1 MTGSQWAS
9 GYVSEIDY
17 TLGYYRELCPG
28 LMDFALAYR
37 GLGGLPPRPL
47 RYLELGFGQGLS
59 INIHAAANAGD
70 FWGTDFNPSHAARA
84 KSLALACGSGA
95 VLLDDSFAEL
105 SARPDLPEF
114 DVIALHGIWS
124 WISEENRRII
134 VDLIRR
140 KLAVGGVVYLSY
152 NCLPGWAPAIP
163 LRHLMT
169 LHAETAG
176 SDAQGMLGRMDQAF
190 SFTQQV
196 IDSGA
201 AYFRANPSVVERL
214 KHIVAQNRQYLAHEY
229 FTRDW
234 HPMHFSAVAE
244 MLSEAKLS
252 YAAPAH
258 LLDHIDMLNFSV
270 EAKKLLDGIDHPVLK
285 ESVRDYVLNQ
295 QFRRDLFVKGARK
308 LFPVERRERLLRQ
321 RFVLTVADRDV
332 PGKVKV
338 AVGEATLQEGI
349 YGPIVE
355 ALAEDGRRAK
365 SAGELAR
372 SPRLKHL
379 QPSQIV
385 DALAVLV
392 GAGSVHPAQEG
403 ELAVKARTDA
413 LNAHLC
419 NLARFGD
426 EIGYLV
432 SPLTGGGIAVPRIHQ
447 LFLLAMAEGRR
458 GRAEWAKY
466 AWEAFAAQG
475 QRLIKEG
482 RTLESA
488 EDNLAELAAQ
498 AEEFEA
504 RRVPVLRSLM
514 TC

>member
-1 MTGSQWAS
+1 MNRSSWSS
-9 GYVSEIDY
+9 GYVAEIDY
-17 TLGYYRELCPG
+17 TSGYYRELCPG

-37 GLGGLPPRPL
+37 GLGGLPSRPL

-59 INIHAAANAGD
+59 INIHAAANSGE

-84 KSLALACGSGA
+84 RSVALAAGSGA
-95 VLLDDSFAEL
+95 VLLDDSFADL

-114 DVIALHGIWS
+114 DIIALHGIWS
-124 WISEENRRII
+124 WISEENRRIV

-152 NCLPGWAPAIP
+152 NCLPGWAPSMP

-176 SDAQGMLGRMDQAF
+176 SDAQGVLGRMDQAF
-190 SFTQQV
+190 RFTQQV

-201 AYFRANPSVVERL
+201 AYFRSNPSVVERL

-234 HPMHFSAVAE
+234 HPMHFSTVAE
-244 MLSEAKLS
+244 MLAEAKLT
-252 YAAPAH
+252 YAASAN
-258 LLDHIDMLNFSV
+258 LLEHIDVLNFSA
-270 EAKKLLDGIDHPVLK
+270 EAKKLLDGIDHPILR

-295 QFRRDLFVKGARK
+295 QFRRDLYVKGARK
-308 LFPVERRERLLRQ
+308 LYPVERRERLLRQ

-332 PGKVKV
+332 PSKVKV
-338 AVGEATLQEGI
+338 AAGEATLQENI
-349 YGPIVE
+349 YGAVVE
-355 ALAEDGRRAK
+355 VLAEDDRRAK

-379 QPSQIV
+379 QPGQIV

-403 ELAVKARTDA
+403 EPAVKARTDA

-432 SPLTGGGIAVPRIHQ
+432 SPLTGGGIPVPRIHQ

-458 GRAEWAKY
+458 SRAEWAKY

-475 QRLIKEG
+475 QRLIKDG

-498 AEEFEA
+498 AEDFEA
-504 RRVPVLRSLM
+504 VRVPVLRALLA
-514 TC
+514 C